1 MDMAC
6 TALVRV
12 MPEYAVN
19 CCFSCSNV
27 QGSKVVCAFLILF
40 VFQRIWM
47 DLAHYLY
54 DIYIYMYIYICIYIY
69 ISYRLSLCAHR
80 SEALDVEMIDDVI
93 MNSC

>member
-1 MDMAC
+1 
-6 TALVRV
+6 
-12 MPEYAVN
+12 
-19 CCFSCSNV
+19 
-27 QGSKVVCAFLILF
+27 
-40 VFQRIWM
+40 M